1 MNKQNMWFLTL
12 FSLILVLSVYYITM
26 PNELLLTNNS
36 NTLTEEVNSDLEEVN
51 SDEVS
56 VEIEECESVV
66 AYNETLEDTRNKQ
79 ITDLEAVMLDT
90 SKTVDEKN
98 EAYEQIKYLNELTGK
113 EEQLEEK
120 IKNTYKIDN
129 FIEIDNSSIKVVAAK
144 KEHDITLAN
153 KIMQSIQEEFSNKM
167 YITVKF
173 ES

>member
-36 NTLTEEVNSDLEEVN
+36 DVLTEKVNGDKENSDNEVA
-51 SDEVS
+51 VQ
-56 VEIEECESVV
+56 IEECESVI
-66 AYNETLEDTRNKQ
+66 AYNETLEDSRNKQ
-79 ITDLEAVMLDT
+79 ITELEAVMLDI
-90 SKTVDEKN
+90 SKTTDEKN
-98 EAYEQIKYLNELTGK
+98 EAYEQIKFLNELTGK

-120 IKNTYKIDN
+120 IKNNFKIDN
-129 FIEIDNSSIKVVAAK
+129 FVEIDNSSIKVIAAK

-153 KIMQSIQEEFSNKM
+153 KIMESIQEEFSNKM

>member
-1 MNKQNMWFLTL
+1 MNKQSMWFLTL

-36 NTLTEEVNSDLEEVN
+36 NVLTEEVNSDTEE
-51 SDEVS
+51 EVS
-56 VEIEECESVV
+56 VEIEECESVI
-66 AYNETLEDTRNKQ
+66 AYNETLEDSRNKQ

-90 SKTVDEKN
+90 SKTTDEKN
-98 EAYEQIKYLNELTGK
+98 EAYEQIKFLNELTGK

-120 IKNTYKIDN
+120 IKNNFKIDN
-129 FIEIDNSSIKVVAAK
+129 FIEIDNSSIKVIAAK

-153 KIMQSIQEEFSNKM
+153 KIMETIQEEFSNKM

>member
-36 NTLTEEVNSDLEEVN
+36 NVLTEEVSSDKDSISE
-51 SDEVS
+51 EVS
-56 VEIEECESVV
+56 VEIEECESVI
-66 AYNETLEDTRNKQ
+66 AYNETLEDSRNKK

-90 SKTVDEKN
+90 SKTTDEKN
-98 EAYEQIKYLNELTGK
+98 EAYEQIKFLNELTGK

-129 FIEIDNSSIKVVAAK
+129 FIEIDNSSVKVIAAK

-153 KIMQSIQEEFSNKM
+153 KIMETIQEEFTNKM